1 MTLFPAPPPPVEAL
15 SPDLQFKLW
24 ERERHRVQRSWL
36 LTLLL
41 CSPAIGFVVFKPVH
55 DVVETVYQGA
65 TFLHWLTGLV
75 SLPRSGT
82 GTATIAAG
90 TAGLNGQQ
98 ITVAQEIIQAGIDRG
113 LDQADIKLALMA
125 AMQESTMQELEHGD
139 DWYFEA
145 MGWGKSDS
153 LGPFQQRERG
163 WGSRECRI
171 DATCSANWFY
181 DALLK
186 VPDRHAMPEWKAI
199 ATVQRPAKEY
209 EQHYQQWA
217 ETADELLKAVKATP
231 ASSAASGKVFP
242 IAGFTV
248 ANINSAYGM
257 RDGRMHYG
265 VDLAAALGVP
275 ILATQAGM
283 VMVAQMG
290 SNACGGQVEVQHSDG
305 NGERICHASE
315 ILVQAG
321 EPISAG
327 QVIAKVGS
335 TGRST
340 GPHLHFE
347 RIERG
352 QSIDPT
358 PYLKLIDSAPL
369 SNGAENSVKPNA
381 DPQEKSQWDLS
392 KVQVPFLSFV
402 QQPQTI
408 ARNDSDRFTAEIWI
422 QTNAGAAP
430 ASGIIVRE
438 DGLILTNHHVIAN
451 GLLYVKLKDGRQFQ
465 GQTIASDHSLDLAL
479 VQLDGAANLPVAP
492 LAQSSNVKV
501 GDTVK
506 AIGSPMGSHW
516 KHTEAS
522 VIATDSDCGLQ
533 ALNGRCIRTPSD
545 FLYPGNSGGPLLNDR
560 GEVIGV
566 NRAIQESSGEGVSV
580 PIEVFYQQFK
590 MP

>member
-1 MTLFPAPPPPVEAL
+1 MTLFPATPPPVEAL
-15 SPDLQFKLW
+15 SPDLQFQLW
-24 ERERHRVQRSWL
+24 ERERNRVGRSWL
-36 LTLLL
+36 LTWLL
-41 CSPAIGFVVFKPVH
+41 CSPAIAFVVFKPVH
-55 DVVETVYQGA
+55 DMVETVYRGT

-75 SLPRSGT
+75 SLPQSGT
-82 GTATIAAG
+82 GAATIAAG

-98 ITVAQEIIQAGIDRG
+98 IAVAQEIIQAGIDRG
-113 LDQADIKLALMA
+113 LDPADIKLALMT

-209 EQHYQQWA
+209 EPHYQQWA
-217 ETADELLKAVKATP
+217 ETADKLLKAVKATP
-231 ASSAASGKVFP
+231 ASSAVSGKVFP

-248 ANINSAYGM
+248 ANINSGYGI

-265 VDLAAALGVP
+265 VDLAAPIGVP
-275 ILATQAGM
+275 IVATQAGK
-283 VMVAQMG
+283 VTVAQMG
-290 SNACGGQVEVQHSDG
+290 SDACGGQVEIQHSDG

-321 EPISAG
+321 EQVSVG
-327 QVIAKVGS
+327 HVIAKVGS

-347 RIERG
+347 RIEGGR
-352 QSIDPT
+352 SIDPN
-358 PYLKLIDSAPL
+358 PYLKSISCTPL
-369 SNGAENSVKPNA
+369 NNGAENNVKPDT

-392 KVQVPFLSFV
+392 KIQVPFVPFV
-402 QQPQTI
+402 WQHQT
-408 ARNDSDRFTAEIWI
+408 AATTDPDRFTVEVWI

-430 ASGIIVRE
+430 ASGIIIRE

-465 GQTIASDHSLDLAL
+465 GRTIASDQSLDLAL

-492 LAQSSNVKV
+492 LAQSANVKV

-516 KHTEAS
+516 KQTEAS
-522 VIATDSDCGLQ
+522 VIAVNSICGLK
-533 ALNGRCIRTPSD
+533 ALAGKCIRTPSG
-545 FLYPGNSGGPLLNDR
+545 FLYPGNSGGPLLNDQ

-566 NRAIQESSGEGVSV
+566 NRAIQESSGEGVSI
-580 PIEVFYQQFK
+580 PIEVFRQQFQI
-590 MP
+590 P